1 MKFDDDGKVRLDT
14 RRYRI
19 TMMIEMD
26 IVSDLGVTPK
36 EMIDQIRGGMLFKKI
51 YDGLHIVDVAMDYEV
66 HVQDDSVEL
75 VEV

>member
-1 MKFDDDGKVRLDT
+1 MKFDDDGRVRLDT
-14 RRYRI
+14 RRYKI

-36 EMIDQIRGGMLFKKI
+36 EMIDQIRGGMLFKKT
-51 YDGLHIVDVAMDYEV
+51 YDGLHVADVAMDYEV
-66 HVQDDSVEL
+66 HVQDDAIEL